1 LFRNNCDDINT
12 YRDGPALN
20 AQSLDGLDPR
30 KELPVTSRSQ
40 HPQNK
45 FAFHCKPEPQG
56 RTRPVRSA
64 LVVGGTGPTGP
75 PLVDG
80 LIERGYDV
88 TLFHTG
94 RHELSD
100 GPGVRHIHGNPFDAD
115 SITESLGTG
124 TYDVVVASYGRVRL
138 LADHF
143 AGRCDHFLVVGGTPV
158 YAGYVNPNDCFPT
171 GMQLPVREST
181 HPRVSV
187 DAARYAGYNVA
198 PIRITEDF
206 VFGLAAE
213 RAFGAT
219 YLRYPTIYGPRNPHG
234 WEWTV
239 VRRVLDG
246 RPWMILSD
254 DGRGIHSRAGAR
266 NAAEAILLSVDRPEV
281 SKGKAYNVADDDLV
295 SIRQWAELVAHA
307 AGGGLEF
314 RSLPGEL
321 PSPGW
326 AVIAFGYQ
334 GTPSC
339 VLDTT
344 QMRDDL
350 GYRDIVPLREGLV
363 ETVEWMLANVD
374 EMLRNPNITDPFN
387 YEAEDR
393 LMAAYDSAMTE
404 LTPFTKPF
412 AEGIRQMP
420 VPQTTSGARAD

>member
-1 LFRNNCDDINT
+1 M
-12 YRDGPALN
+12 
-20 AQSLDGLDPR
+20 
-30 KELPVTSRSQ
+30 
-40 HPQNK
+40 
-45 FAFHCKPEPQG
+45 
-56 RTRPVRSA
+56 RSA

-171 GMQLPVREST
+171 GVQLPVREST

-187 DAARYAGYNVA
+187 GAARYAGYNVA

-266 NAAEAILLSVDRPEV
+266 NAAEAILLSVDQPKV

-344 QMRDDL
+344 QLRVDL

-393 LMAAYDSAMTE
+393 LMAAYDRSMTE
-404 LTPFTKPF
+404 LTPFTRPF

-420 VPQTTSGARAD
+420 VPQTTRGAPAD